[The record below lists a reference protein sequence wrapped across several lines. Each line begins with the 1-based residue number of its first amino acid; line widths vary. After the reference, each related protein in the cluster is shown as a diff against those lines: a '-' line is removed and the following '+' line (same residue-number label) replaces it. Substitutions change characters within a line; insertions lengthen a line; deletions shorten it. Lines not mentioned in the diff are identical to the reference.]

1 MSQISQLPVGAGAD
15 RRRWIALVVL
25 CAGFLMI
32 VLDQTIVNVALPS
45 IQGDLHFSQSS
56 LAWVVNAYLIAF
68 GGLLLLAGRLGDLI
82 GRRRIFLSGLAV
94 FTLASLAC
102 GLADTRSTL
111 IGARF
116 VQGVGGAMTS
126 SVILGMIVTMFQ
138 KPAERAQAL
147 GVYSFVAAAGGAIG
161 LLAGGVLTEA
171 INWHWI
177 FFVNLPIG
185 IATGVLTTRLVPDD
199 AGIGLD
205 RGADVPGAVLIVAA
219 LMLVVY
225 AIVETSNY
233 GWGSARTLG
242 LGALGLAL
250 LAAFVARQARAT
262 NPLVPLRVFASR
274 TVSIANLMFALV
286 VAGVFGMFFMGA
298 LYMQRVLH
306 YDAIEVGLAFLPV
319 AIGIAA
325 LALGLAAK
333 LIMRFGAKPTLISGL
348 ILVATGLLVFR
359 RAPVSA
365 DYVTDLLP
373 AMVALGLGAGLVFP
387 SVVTLAMSAATLED
401 SGLASGLVNTTRQVG
416 GVLGI
421 AILATLATAHSDALR
436 AHGVSDAVALV
447 GGYRLAFTI
456 AAALVLAAI
465 AIGVVLLRPMPAV
478 SVERAPETT
487 EASGLEAEEL
497 EPALLEE
504 AA

>member
-1 MSQISQLPVGAGAD
+1 M
-15 RRRWIALVVL
+15 
-25 CAGFLMI
+25 
-32 VLDQTIVNVALPS
+32 
-45 IQGDLHFSQSS
+45 
-56 LAWVVNAYLIAF
+56 
-68 GGLLLLAGRLGDLI
+68 
-82 GRRRIFLSGLAV
+82 
-94 FTLASLAC
+94 
-102 GLADTRSTL
+102 
-111 IGARF
+111 
-116 VQGVGGAMTS
+116 
-126 SVILGMIVTMFQ
+126 
-138 KPAERAQAL
+138 
-147 GVYSFVAAAGGAIG
+147 
-161 LLAGGVLTEA
+161 LTEA

-436 AHGVSDAVALV
+436 AHGASDAVALV

-497 EPALLEE
+497 EPALLED

>member
-1 MSQISQLPVGAGAD
+1 
-15 RRRWIALVVL
+15 
-25 CAGFLMI
+25 
-32 VLDQTIVNVALPS
+32 
-45 IQGDLHFSQSS
+45 
-56 LAWVVNAYLIAF
+56 
-68 GGLLLLAGRLGDLI
+68 
-82 GRRRIFLSGLAV
+82 V
-94 FTLASLAC
+94 FTVASLAC

-126 SVILGMIVTMFQ
+126 AVILGMIVTMFQ

-436 AHGVSDAVALV
+436 AHGASDAVALV

-497 EPALLEE
+497 EPALLED